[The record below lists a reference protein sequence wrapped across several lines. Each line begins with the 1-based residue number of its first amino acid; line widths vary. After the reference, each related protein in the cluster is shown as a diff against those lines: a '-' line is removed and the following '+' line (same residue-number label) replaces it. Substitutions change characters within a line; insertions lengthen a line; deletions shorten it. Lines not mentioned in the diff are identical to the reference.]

1 MTWSF
6 VSQAQAALFGGV
18 PDALILANPISADLD
33 AMRPS
38 VLPGLLAATQRNAA
52 RGTKDVALFEVG
64 PQFTGPEP
72 GEQLTAASGLRTGSG
87 PRNWSKQAW
96 PADVFAAKADVIA
109 VLEACGVSGDT
120 AQVVAGAPAWYHP
133 GRSGTLK
140 LGPKT
145 VLAHF
150 GELHP
155 RILKAFD
162 LTGPVAAFEVFLE
175 SLPAVKV
182 KATKTKP
189 RLDLSGF
196 QAVERDFAFL
206 LDAAVPA
213 ADVVKAALGSDR
225 ALIESVTVFD
235 VYEGQ
240 GVEPGRKSL
249 AISVRLQPKDRTL
262 TDADIEAVSSK
273 IVASVTKATGAALR
287 S

>member
-1 MTWSF
+1 M
-6 VSQAQAALFGGV
+6 
-18 PDALILANPISADLD
+18 
-33 AMRPS
+33 
-38 VLPGLLAATQRNAA
+38 
-52 RGTKDVALFEVG
+52 
-64 PQFTGPEP
+64 
-72 GEQLTAASGLRTGSG
+72 
-87 PRNWSKQAW
+87 
-96 PADVFAAKADVIA
+96 
-109 VLEACGVSGDT
+109 
-120 AQVVAGAPAWYHP
+120 VVAGAPAWYHP